1 MVNED
6 AANQATGKRRRQDD
20 ETERPIPIRSNGAME
35 IDGASASL
43 ASHSG
48 SVRSSRRGFSVER
61 LNQTQA
67 VHCQNLT
74 RRDSGI
80 IRAIEF
86 SDDGSL
92 LVSGGDGDRPVL
104 IWRMDQVLDR
114 TRLPVPSVLKV
125 QPKDFTLFSL
135 AISSDNSRIFIGGR
149 DQFVYIHDTQT

>member
-61 LNQTQA
+61 LTSGTGLN
-67 VHCQNLT
+67 CKNLL
-74 RRDSGI
+74 G
-80 IRAIEF
+80 
-86 SDDGSL
+86 
-92 LVSGGDGDRPVL
+92 P
-104 IWRMDQVLDR
+104 
-114 TRLPVPSVLKV
+114 LKTHAEV
-125 QPKDFTLFSL
+125 
-135 AISSDNSRIFIGGR
+135 
-149 DQFVYIHDTQT
+149 